1 MLTVY
6 QIYLLV
12 DWNVDCVEEHPLAD
26 VVVVH
31 TNEEDDDEH
40 HQHPPEFPASPLG
53 QSQLRHELATHILKL
68 LIGSTGHTTF
78 LRKRRS
84 AIGQKNLVLIL
95 WQNILLKSIK

>member
-26 VVVVH
+26 VVIVH

-40 HQHPPEFPASPLG
+40 HQHSPEFPASPLG
-53 QSQLRHELATHILKL
+53 QSQLRHELATNILKL

-84 AIGQKNLVLIL
+84 AIGPKKIST
-95 WQNILLKSIK
+95 NIIAEY